1 MCDGNHICVIV
12 NIVMFSEIINK
23 TCCFVIMDKVS
34 ITTKTYFGCILLFI
48 SYIVFKGEEM
58 RMERRDEQELSY
70 FNLLKVTM
78 IVMYNITFLY

>member
-1 MCDGNHICVIV
+1 
-12 NIVMFSEIINK
+12 MFSEIINK